1 MQRTPRL
8 HAFPTLIS
16 SSLCAALVACSTPS
30 ASSNG
35 AAARTA
41 PNASADTPASEH
53 AAAKPGAPTCGDPL
67 VPASGNGGYDVQSY
81 ALDLRFVSVD
91 APLEATARIRA
102 RALHGL
108 TRFNLDFYGLEVRSA
123 QVDGADALFERQG
136 QELVLWP
143 AKPLAAGADFE
154 VVIAYGGVPS
164 GVEDSTLPVPGVEI
178 GWVSAEGEAYV
189 FSQPNGAMN
198 FLPCNDHPSDKALYS
213 ARLTAPK
220 PLLAVSNGVLQE
232 TIDNGDTRTFVWSAR
247 DPLAT
252 YLITIAIG
260 EFEVEELVAQDG
272 RKYTNYYSP
281 KLRASQRKSFAK
293 TPQIIETLES
303 IAGPYPFESCGNIA
317 SCLPLPAALETQ
329 TIPVYGL
336 GSGVESVIAHE
347 HAHQWFGDLVS
358 VADWSDIWLNEGFA
372 EYMAWMYT
380 ERSKGA
386 EAFDKIIYGAYRSM
400 RNAKGNT
407 PGKVTA
413 RSMFGSSV
421 YVRGPLALHALRLD
435 VGDATFENTLRTWCE
450 KYAHGN
456 ANIGQ
461 FLEHAS
467 GIAGRDV
474 RPTLNPW
481 LYDEQIPRWPA
492 YDQRIEAENQE
503 RDARRAK
510 RDAERA
516 AREAEKAAKA
526 AQKAAD
532 SSKDESS
539 AEKPASEKPAD
550 ESSDSDG

>member
-1 MQRTPRL
+1 MQLKPL
-8 HAFPTLIS
+8 DAFLNLPKGLAC
-16 SSLCAALVACSTPS
+16 LALAACASTRAPEGRPDVAPS
-30 ASSNG
+30 AEAG
-35 AAARTA
+35 AQARAGELAAAR
-41 PNASADTPASEH
+41 
-53 AAAKPGAPTCGDPL
+53 PGAATCGDPL

-81 ALDLRFVSVD
+81 ALELRFVSVD
-91 APLEATARIRA
+91 EPLEATARIRA

-108 TRFNLDFYGLEVRSA
+108 TRFNLDFYGLEVRTV
-123 QVDGADALFERQG
+123 QIDGADALFEREG

-143 AKPLAAGADFE
+143 AKPIAAEANFE

-164 GVEDSTLPVPGVEI
+164 GVEDSTLPVPGVKI
-178 GWVSAEGEAYV
+178 GWLSAEGEAYV

-220 PLLAVSNGVLQE
+220 PLLAVTNGVLQE

-247 DPLAT
+247 DPMAT

-272 RKYTNYYSP
+272 RKYINYYSP

-293 TPQIIETLES
+293 TPEIIEILES
-303 IAGPYPFESCGNIA
+303 ITGPYPFESCGNIA

-372 EYMAWMYT
+372 EYLAWMYS
-380 ERSKGA
+380 ERAKGP
-386 EAFDKIIYGAYRSM
+386 EAFDKIVYGAYRSM

-421 YVRGPLALHALRLD
+421 YVRGPLVLHALRLD
-435 VGDATFENTLRTWCE
+435 VGDETFQRILRSWCE

-456 ANIGQ
+456 ANIAN

-467 GIAGRDV
+467 SVAGRDV
-474 RPTLNPW
+474 RPLLNPW

-492 YDQRIEAENQE
+492 YDERIDAENRE

-510 RDAERA
+510 RDAEKA
-516 AREAEKAAKA
+516 ARDAEKAAKEA
-526 AQKAAD
+526 AKAAEGQP
-532 SSKDESS
+532 KD
-539 AEKPASEKPAD
+539 
-550 ESSDSDG
+550 G

>member
-8 HAFPTLIS
+8 HLSPT
-16 SSLCAALVACSTPS
+16 SSLVGLVVALAACSSPGAPTKS
-30 ASSNG
+30 A
-35 AAARTA
+35 
-41 PNASADTPASEH
+41 ASADAPVSVGAVEPTSAR
-53 AAAKPGAPTCGDPL
+53 PGAATCGDPL

-91 APLEATARIRA
+91 KPIEATARIRA

-108 TRFNLDFYGLEVRSA
+108 SRFNLDFYGLEVRSA
-123 QVDGADALFERQG
+123 KVDGADALFERQG

-143 AKPLAAGADFE
+143 AKPIAAEAEFE

-164 GVEDSTLPVPGVEI
+164 GVEDSTLPVPGVKI
-178 GWVSAEGEAYV
+178 GWLSAQGEAYV

-213 ARLTAPK
+213 ARITAPK
-220 PLLAVSNGVLQE
+220 PLLAISNGVLQE
-232 TIDNGDTRTFVWSAR
+232 TIDNGDTRTFVWGAR
-247 DPLAT
+247 DPVAT

-272 RKYTNYYSP
+272 RKYINYYSP
-281 KLRASQRKSFAK
+281 KLRASQRKAFAK
-293 TPQIIETLES
+293 TPEIIETLES
-303 IAGPYPFESCGNIA
+303 ITGPYPFESCGNIA

-372 EYMAWMYT
+372 EYLAWMYS
-380 ERSKGA
+380 ERAKGA
-386 EAFDKIIYGAYRSM
+386 EAFDKIVFGAYRSM

-421 YVRGPLALHALRLD
+421 YVRGPLVLHALRLE
-435 VGDATFENTLRTWCE
+435 VGDEAFLRTLRAWCE

-456 ANIGQ
+456 AKIEN

-467 GIAGRDV
+467 SVAGRDV
-474 RPTLNPW
+474 RPVLGPW

-492 YDQRIEAENQE
+492 YDERIDAENRE

-510 RDAERA
+510 RDAEKA
-516 AREAEKAAKA
+516 ARDAEKAAEEAAKEAAKKA
-526 AQKAAD
+526 GAAD
-532 SSKDESS
+532 GQPKD
-539 AEKPASEKPAD
+539 
-550 ESSDSDG
+550 G